1 MFDQLK
7 QLNKIRELQS
17 KLKQEKVTVEKDG
30 VSITINGQFDLL
42 EVKLNS
48 ELSTEKQEKLIKDC
62 YSDAKDK
69 IQKNLASS
77 MAGQF

>member
-7 QLNKIRELQS
+7 QLNKIRELQN
-17 KLKQEKVTVEKDG
+17 KLKQEKVTSEKEG
-30 VSITINGQFDLL
+30 TSLTINGQFDLL
-42 EVKLNS
+42 EIKLNPEHS
-48 ELSTEKQEKLIKDC
+48 ADKQEKLIKDC
-62 YSDAKDK
+62 FTDAKNK

>member
-7 QLNKIRELQS
+7 QLNKIRELQA
-17 KLKQEKVTVEKDG
+17 KLKQEKVTAEKDG
-30 VSITINGQFDLL
+30 VSITLNGAFDLL
-42 EVKLNS
+42 GLKLNP
-48 ELSTEKQEKLIKDC
+48 ELSTDKQERLIKEC
-62 YSDAKDK
+62 FTDAKNK